1 MSEGLLPRR
10 TKVLVTIGAMLSLL
24 LAALDQT
31 IVSTALPK
39 IIASLNGFDRY
50 AWVATGYLVTST
62 VMTPI
67 SGKLGDLFGRK
78 PFLITGMVGFMA
90 MSWLCGFSQ
99 DMNQLILFRALQGFF
114 GGILMASVFTVVGD
128 IYAPA
133 ERAKITP
140 LFTGMFGLA
149 AVFGP
154 TAGGW
159 ITDHVT
165 LFVGAGEG
173 WRWIFYL
180 NVPVGV
186 LALIFIGLYLPF
198 VRSRASLRDIDFWGA
213 ATMAAGLSAL
223 LVGLSITNT
232 HSWTSP
238 EVLGLLAAGTLLMAI
253 FFVVE
258 HFEPEPIIPLSMFR
272 NRTYVVSTIVGLLMA
287 FAMFGSLF
295 FVQLVYQGVLGQT
308 ATSSGAF
315 FTPMMIGVLLASA
328 ATGQLMSRI
337 RNYQYIGTVGVIL
350 AAAGF
355 WLLTRVDVGSSPGEV
370 TGALVVIGL
379 GMGVTM
385 PLYQTALMS
394 AVDMKYLGV
403 VSSNLQFW
411 RNVGGTVATAILGSI
426 LVTRL
431 PVNVGAQLATTNLPP
446 QVKRGL
452 GNLGG
457 SSGGP
462 QGLFSAQAQ
471 AQLQE
476 KLGPYYT
483 PVLHAIQQGLAN
495 TLHELFLIGFV
506 VMLITIVATVFMPA
520 VPLRRMTRAMLA
532 AEGPVPV
539 EEPVDEAQAAV
550 SAAAGASE

>member
-1 MSEGLLPRR
+1 MSEGLARR

-31 IVSTALPK
+31 IVSTAMPK

-67 SGKLGDLFGRK
+67 AGKLGDLFGRK
-78 PFLITGMVGFMA
+78 PFLLVGMVGFMA

-99 DMNQLILFRALQGFF
+99 NMDQLIAFRALQGLF
-114 GGILMASVFTVVGD
+114 GGILFASVFTVIGD
-128 IYAPA
+128 IYAPT
-133 ERAKITP
+133 ERARITP

-149 AVFGP
+149 AIFGP

-165 LFVGAGEG
+165 LFVTNGEG

-186 LALIFIGLYLPF
+186 LAIIFMALYLPF
-198 VRSRASLRDIDFWGA
+198 VRSSARLRDIDFWGA
-213 ATMAAGLSAL
+213 ATMAAGLGSI

-232 HSWTSP
+232 HSWTSF
-238 EVLGLLAAGTLLMAI
+238 EVDGLLVAGLVLMAI

-258 HFEPEPIIPLSMFR
+258 RFEPEPIIPLHLFR
-272 NRTYVVSTIVGLLMA
+272 NRAYVVSTVIGVLMA

-315 FTPMMIGVLLASA
+315 FTPMMIGVFIASA
-328 ATGQLMSRI
+328 TTGQLMIRI
-337 RNYQYIGTVGVIL
+337 RNYQYIGTVGVAL
-350 AAAGF
+350 AAFGF
-355 WLLTRVDVGSSPGEV
+355 FLLTRIGVDSTPAQV
-370 TGALVVIGL
+370 TGALVVIGV

-394 AVDMKYLGV
+394 AVDMRYLGV

-431 PVNVGAQLATTNLPP
+431 PVNIGKSLAATNLPP
-446 QVKRGL
+446 QLQHGL
-452 GNLGG
+452 SNVGG
-457 SSGGP
+457 SGGP
-462 QGLFSAQAQ
+462 QQLFSASAQ
-471 AQLQE
+471 AALQQ
-476 KLGPYYT
+476 KLGPFYNT
-483 PVLHAIQQGLAN
+483 VLHAIQLGLAN
-495 TLHELFLIGFV
+495 TLHEVFMIGFAV
-506 VMLITIVATVFMPA
+506 VAVAIVATVFMPA
-520 VPLRRMTRAMLA
+520 VPLRKTNRMTV
-532 AEGPVPV
+532 AEAPVPV
-539 EEPVDEAQAAV
+539 EEREGVPA
-550 SAAAGASE
+550 

>member
-1 MSEGLLPRR
+1 MSAGDLAKR

-31 IVSTALPK
+31 IVSTAMPR

-67 SGKLGDLFGRK
+67 GGKLGDLFGRK
-78 PFLITGMVGFMA
+78 PFLIAGMVGFMA

-99 DMNQLILFRALQGFF
+99 DMNQLIAFRALQGIF
-114 GGILMASVFTVVGD
+114 GGVLFASVFTVVGD
-128 IYAPA
+128 IYAPT
-133 ERAKITP
+133 ERARIVP

-149 AVFGP
+149 AIFGP

-165 LFVGAGEG
+165 LFVSNGEG

-180 NVPVGV
+180 NVPVGI
-186 LALIFIGLYLPF
+186 LALLFIGLYLPY
-198 VRSRASLRDIDFWGA
+198 VRSSAHLHDIDLWGA
-213 ATMAAGLSAL
+213 LTMAAGLGAI

-232 HSWTSP
+232 HAWTSAP
-238 EVLGLLAAGTLLMAI
+238 VLGLLAAGLILMAV

-272 NRTYVVSTIVGLLMA
+272 NRVYVVSTLVGVLMA

-315 FTPMMIGVLLASA
+315 FTPMMLGVFLMSA
-328 ATGQLMSRI
+328 TTGQLMVRLK
-337 RNYQYIGTVGVIL
+337 NYQFIGTAGVAL
-350 AAAGF
+350 AGLGF
-355 WLLTRVDVGSSPGEV
+355 FLLTRITVDSSPAQV
-370 TGALVVIGL
+370 TGALVLIGA
-379 GMGVTM
+379 GMGATM
-385 PLYQTALMS
+385 PLYQTALQS
-394 AVDMKYLGV
+394 AVDVKLLGV
-403 VSSNLQFW
+403 VSSNIQFW

-431 PVNVGAQLATTNLPP
+431 PVNIHDAIASSTLPAA
-446 QVKRGL
+446 VKQRIESGVA
-452 GNLGG
+452 G
-457 SSGGP
+457 SSANGP
-462 QGLFSAQAQ
+462 QQLFSPTGQ
-471 AQLQE
+471 AQLHQQ
-476 KLGPYYT
+476 LGPFYS
-483 PVLHAIQQGLAN
+483 PVLHAIQTGLSN
-495 TLHELFLIGFV
+495 TLHEIFLIGVV
-506 VMLITIVATVFMPA
+506 VMALALVASVFMPY
-520 VPLRRMTRAMLA
+520 VPLRSGRPGPPMV
-532 AEGPVPV
+532 EGSPVPE
-539 EEPVDEAQAAV
+539 EEPVAAAV
-550 SAAAGASE
+550 

>member
-1 MSEGLLPRR
+1 MSAGVLPRR
-10 TKVLVTIGAMLSLL
+10 TKVLVTVGAMLSLL

-31 IVSTALPK
+31 IVSTAMPK

-67 SGKLGDLFGRK
+67 GGKLGDLFGRK

-99 DMNQLILFRALQGFF
+99 DMNQLILFRALQGLF
-114 GGILMASVFTVVGD
+114 GGILFASVFTVVGD

-133 ERAKITP
+133 ERARITP

-149 AVFGP
+149 AIFGP

-165 LFVGAGEG
+165 LFVTSGEG

-186 LALIFIGLYLPF
+186 LALFFISVYLPF
-198 VRSRASLRDIDFWGA
+198 VRSKARLRDIDFWGA
-213 ATMAAGLSAL
+213 ATMAAGLSSI

-238 EVLGLLAAGTLLMAI
+238 EVLGLLAAGAVLMAV

-272 NRTYVVSTIVGLLMA
+272 NRVYVVSTVIGVLMA

-315 FTPMMIGVLLASA
+315 FTPMMVGVFVASA
-328 ATGQLMSRI
+328 TTGQLMTRI
-337 RNYQYIGTVGVIL
+337 RNYQYIGTVGVIF
-350 AAAGF
+350 AAVGF
-355 WLLTRVDVGSSPGEV
+355 WLLTRVGVGSTPAQV

-431 PVNVGAQLATTNLPP
+431 PVNIKAQLASANLAR
-446 QVKRGL
+446 QVKQGFTTL
-452 GNLGG
+452 GSGG
-457 SSGGP
+457 GGP
-462 QGLFSAQAQ
+462 QQLFSAQAQ

-476 KLGPYYT
+476 KLGPFYT
-483 PVLHAIQQGLAN
+483 TVLHAIQGGLAN

-506 VMLITIVATVFMPA
+506 VMAVTVVATVFMPA
-520 VPLRRMTRAMLA
+520 VPLRKMTRSMMA
-532 AEGPVPV
+532 AEAPVPV
-539 EEPVDEAQAAV
+539 EDGPRAQAAV
-550 SAAAGASE
+550 SAAASASE